1 MHLAFLLFFFFFF
14 FFFFGVLFAVNIM
27 RGFTMVIYVSRKHNH
42 SVKRGGG
49 GLQVQNKQVKNTH
62 RHYL

>member
-1 MHLAFLLFFFFFF
+1 MHLALLLFSFR
-14 FFFFGVLFAVNIM
+14 FFGVLLAVNIM

-42 SVKRGGG
+42 SVKREGGG
-49 GLQVQNKQVKNTH
+49 GGVQVQNKQVKNTH